1 MRTREQTVV
10 HFAGGG
16 GSCTGIEQALGFSP
30 DHATFYDPR
39 TGETTTRPLTKEE
52 QIRMCGNSVCPPV
65 AAALVRK
72 NCPEMAIR
80 TASRWQQ
87 PQAER
92 RAA

>member
-16 GSCTGIEQALGFSP
+16 GSCTGIEEALGFSP
-30 DHATFYDPR
+30 DHAINHD
-39 TGETTTRPLTKEE
+39 
-52 QIRMCGNSVCPPV
+52 